1 MSDLGGLADAFL
13 ARFGAAPTRL
23 VRAPGRVNLIGDHI
37 DYNGLS
43 VLPMAI
49 QHEIRMLVAPRDDG
63 QVRLANV
70 DEAFEPVS
78 FELGP
83 AIPAHPA
90 GHWANY
96 AKAAGQALV
105 TTCGPLGGIDAL
117 VAGAIPRAAG
127 LSSSSALVVAAALA
141 LVDANDL
148 DIAPHALMALLADA
162 EYYVGTRG
170 GGMDQ
175 AICLCARAGHA
186 SRIDFEPLRLTTTRI
201 PDDWVFLV
209 ACTMETKGPD
219 AWREYNLRARQC
231 REALHRLG
239 VESSLSGA
247 SSGYATL
254 LARNDTPAVLHTA
267 ERLLPDRLMRRF
279 RHTVTE
285 ASRVLDA
292 ERAMRASDAPAFG
305 RLMVRSH
312 ESLRDDFGVSTDAL
326 EEVVRIALEA
336 GAEGA
341 RLTGA
346 GFGGCAIALCRTGT
360 VDAVMAALREQFYAP
375 RDVPDPERDFL
386 FIAEPGDAAR
396 VE

>member
-37 DYNGLS
+37 DYNGLA

-83 AIPAHPA
+83 GIPAHPA
-90 GHWANY
+90 GHWVNY

-105 TTCGPLGGIDAL
+105 TTCGPLGGVDAL
-117 VAGAIPRAAG
+117 VTGTIPRAAG

-175 AICLCARAGHA
+175 AICLGARRGAA
-186 SRIDFEPLRLTTTRI
+186 TRIDFRPLRLTPVAI
-201 PDDWVFLV
+201 PEGWRFVVGFSGVGAQKSAEARDVYNRRPRECAEALPILAEAAGLGHEATWPALV
-209 ACTMETKGPD
+209 AAGAVERAAALVAELDPPLD
-219 AWREYNLRARQC
+219 RRAR
-231 REALHRLG
+231 H
-239 VESSLSGA
+239 VI
-247 SSGYATL
+247 
-254 LARNDTPAVLHTA
+254 
-267 ERLLPDRLMRRF
+267 
-279 RHTVTE
+279 TE
-285 ASRVLDA
+285 AARVEAAVAALGAGDA
-292 ERAMRASDAPAFG
+292 DGFG
-305 RLMVRSH
+305 RLMTASH
-312 ESLRDDFGVSTDAL
+312 ASLRDDYEVSCPELDRLVDLAL
-326 EEVVRIALEA
+326 DA
-336 GAEGA
+336 GARGA

-346 GFGGCAIALCRTGT
+346 GFGGSVVALADEDTAVTVASHWQDTYCRPRGLT
-360 VDAVMAALREQFYAP
+360 DAVF
-375 RDVPDPERDFL
+375 V
-386 FIAEPGDAAR
+386 AEPSGGASVAGA
-396 VE
+396 